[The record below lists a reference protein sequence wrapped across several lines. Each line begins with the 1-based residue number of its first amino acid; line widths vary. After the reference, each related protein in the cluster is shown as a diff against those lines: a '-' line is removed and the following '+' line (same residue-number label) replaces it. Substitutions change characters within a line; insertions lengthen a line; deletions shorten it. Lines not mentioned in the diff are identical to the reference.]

1 MPGTL
6 SRDALATAL
15 IGRWRT
21 VDLTLRRDGET
32 LSAQACRVRVESSRG
47 EPSTVGQAGAEARGR
62 AVLWGATTLDVAV
75 EDRFTLDGVLYRVTF
90 VRPGRSVATW
100 ADCEVAE

>member
-6 SRDALATAL
+6 SRDGLATSL

-21 VDLTLRRDGET
+21 TALTLRRGATT
-32 LSAQACRVRVESSRG
+32 LGAQQAKVRLENARG
-47 EPSTVGQAGAEARGR
+47 EPGTTGEAGEEARGR
-62 AVLWGATTLDVAV
+62 AVVWGARDMDVAV
-75 EDRFTLDGVLYRVTF
+75 EDRFTLAGVLYRVTF
-90 VRPGRSVATW
+90 VRPDRSVATF